1 MYMFVYLCVCAC
13 VRMFYVC
20 AGRPEEDDSYHA
32 LPLSALFP
40 RDRIFHELD
49 TNLIASKLYQSL
61 INSLH
66 ISVVISAGR
75 YTLLIIRMLGP

>member
-1 MYMFVYLCVCAC
+1 MT
-13 VRMFYVC
+13 
-20 AGRPEEDDSYHA
+20 A
-32 LPLSALFP
+32 LGLARAQTQQPA
-40 RDRIFHELD
+40 
-49 TNLIASKLYQSL
+49 L